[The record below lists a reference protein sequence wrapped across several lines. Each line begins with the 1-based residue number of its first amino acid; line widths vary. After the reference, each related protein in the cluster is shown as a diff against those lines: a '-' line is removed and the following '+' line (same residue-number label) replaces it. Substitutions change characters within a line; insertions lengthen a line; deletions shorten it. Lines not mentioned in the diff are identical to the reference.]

1 MDLVGFYQLLG
12 SLENKEVTG
21 LGFSNAAGTPEA
33 DPHTLLGW
41 LPGRSDVL
49 QEMRQRW
56 QNSLGRVRR
65 KGQKFQRGGHIEAD
79 LSCDT
84 DMLRQGT
91 LENIPFDQLL
101 ISLLRRGC
109 WCHWVA
115 WSGWPLKPEVDRRRC
130 NYGIG
135 FLCINWDYSSRM
147 AEARW

>member
-1 MDLVGFYQLLG
+1 MVMDLVGFYQLLG

-109 WCHWVA
+109 WCH
-115 WSGWPLKPEVDRRRC
+115 
-130 NYGIG
+130 
-135 FLCINWDYSSRM
+135 
-147 AEARW
+147 